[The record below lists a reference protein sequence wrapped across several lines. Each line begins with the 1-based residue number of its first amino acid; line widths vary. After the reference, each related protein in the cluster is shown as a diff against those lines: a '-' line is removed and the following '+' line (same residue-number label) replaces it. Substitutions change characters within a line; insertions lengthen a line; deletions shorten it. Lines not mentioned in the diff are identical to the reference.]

1 MTDPYKTENP
11 EQGVNP
17 RAEIE
22 KTPEGHGNGK
32 SLESFTTTTSGQK
45 RRVLAPP
52 GSLGKDD
59 EEEDEETLQLELAA
73 IEAKLKLKRLQQRKS
88 KAGAPDSDFDHG
100 DFKKDQSSRKENLQ
114 PSFQNRSPSGMV
126 PLGSP
131 GSATD
136 VQSQDNSEY
145 KADSHT
151 IDDIEVA
158 AKSSDLEANVSTSS
172 HTSDSDQ
179 KKDELAGDPNIVDW
193 DGPDDPK
200 NPMNW
205 PAWKIKAQVF
215 LVSAITFVR

>member
-1 MTDPYKTENP
+1 MTDPYKTEYPN
-11 EQGVNP
+11 QSGKLS
-17 RAEIE
+17 AEIE
-22 KTPEGHGNGK
+22 RTSEGHGYGE
-32 SLESFTTTTSGQK
+32 SLRSSTTTLGQK

-52 GSLGKDD
+52 GSHGKDD

-73 IEAKLKLKRLQQRKS
+73 IEAKLKLKRLQHRMS
-88 KAGAPDSDFDHG
+88 KAAATDSDFDYG
-100 DFKKDQSSRKENLQ
+100 NFKKDQSSRKDNFQ
-114 PSFQNRSPSGMV
+114 PSFQNRGPNGMV
-126 PLGSP
+126 TLGSP
-131 GSATD
+131 GSLTD
-136 VQSQDNSEY
+136 IQSQDNSEY
-145 KADSHT
+145 KAGSHS

-172 HTSDSDQ
+172 HTSVSHE
-179 KKDELAGDPNIVDW
+179 KKDELARDPNIVDW

>member
-1 MTDPYKTENP
+1 MTDPHMFEDP
-11 EQGVNP
+11 DQGVNP
-17 RAEIE
+17 SAEIE
-22 KTPEGHGNGK
+22 KTSEGHGNGE
-32 SLESFTTTTSGQK
+32 SLDSSTTTTLGQK
-45 RRVLAPP
+45 GRVLAPP
-52 GSLGKDD
+52 GSLGKD

-73 IEAKLKLKRLQQRKS
+73 IEARLKLKRLQQRKS

-100 DFKKDQSSRKENLQ
+100 DFKKDQSSRRENLQ
-114 PSFQNRSPSGMV
+114 PSFQNRNPNGMV
-126 PLGSP
+126 PLGSL

-136 VQSQDNSEY
+136 VQSHDNSEY

-179 KKDELAGDPNIVDW
+179 KKDELAGDPNLVDW